1 MTRIWG
7 FPGIRRIFSPPGIV
21 QYQGV
26 GKTLNLLPSGC
37 TGDTRSCEAAT
48 EDGTQALALGSQ
60 GMGTGVG
67 KGAALMVVALPP
79 ASCPY
84 FPISQ
89 IWHSPELSKRERT

>member
-1 MTRIWG
+1 
-7 FPGIRRIFSPPGIV
+7 
-21 QYQGV
+21 
-26 GKTLNLLPSGC
+26 
-37 TGDTRSCEAAT
+37 
-48 EDGTQALALGSQ
+48 
-60 GMGTGVG
+60 MGTGVG